1 MHVVLVLSV
10 TRANHSVDI
19 RIQWIT
25 LKHLFHLLSDIV
37 TIQSCHVAFP
47 VLPDFCRPRSVDN
60 HAYTDCR
67 YRLGS
72 LESRKGC

>member
-1 MHVVLVLSV
+1 MAG
-10 TRANHSVDI
+10 ANHSVDI

-25 LKHLFHLLSDIV
+25 FKHLFHLLSDIV
-37 TIQSCHVAFP
+37 TIQSRHVTFP
-47 VLPDFCRPRSVDN
+47 VLLYFCRPGPVDN

-67 YRLGS
+67 YRLGR